1 MDGTIP
7 SAGVDFGTSLNV
19 GRYGDGLELTGRPS
33 TKIFK
38 VATGHETKAP
48 ETATMDHEL

>member
-38 VATGHETKAP
+38 MATGHETKAP